1 MAVVDKNKLLGK
13 AEKGGDLMV
22 RPTTSLVGSSGGKIT
37 ETSDE
42 KDVVHTISVKL
53 VKVDKF
59 LKGSLV
65 ADKAAQK
72 KEQKEKEDELR
83 AEQEKDTEK
92 PDAGEEDEETPK
104 PLMPKMSFL
113 DKIKDFL
120 GKVIIGWFTFRLL
133 KFLPRV
139 IGIVKVIGRIADF
152 VIWFGG
158 KILDGLITMVH
169 WGYKAF
175 EWTRGVVGNIFGDK
189 GLEVFDGISG
199 VLNSVL
205 NWTMILAAAMI
216 ALSNEFGTNLFD
228 LGKNF
233 LRLFKRGFGQ
243 RLLNRTL
250 IQVFGKKTAGTIL
263 TKLGLKT
270 AITGTTATATAT
282 GATTATAATTTATTA
297 TATTATATT
306 ATTATGG
313 TASTVG
319 GVSTGVA
326 AGAVVAAGALAVGLG
341 EGIFQL
347 GKKGY
352 NIEKDWRKKADEKWW
367 TDPRK
372 YWWGIGAGVMG
383 ILNRGWSLLGGIFDI
398 LGAPFRMIAEL
409 IRFPFLSE
417 DGKKKQRKNLVKYDT
432 RIREQFRK
440 FTNMFDIF
448 GLVSDDEGSW
458 GSIYG
463 DVAAKKASKEMFG
476 DKKKNNVP
484 PPTLLS
490 LSQASRKLV
499 DGKNTSSDSIK
510 YTVKRDKVDPA
521 SLEKGVPL
529 VKAQQHYLESRI
541 EKLEKLK
548 ESIGGEGSDTSAI
561 EKKLN
566 QYKSR
571 YNDTLEFGQRYN
583 VKGDVKNIVPL
594 DVNSVKSKTSDVSMQ
609 ASYEDP
615 ESETVLV
622 KVPDKSSFPFTE
634 KGKESLTPAIV
645 GGGGGGDDEVSDAL
659 YKGG

>member
-1 MAVVDKNKLLGK
+1 MAVVDKNKLLGTTG
-13 AEKGGDLMV
+13 KGGDLMV

-37 ETSDE
+37 KTSDE
-42 KDVVHTISVKL
+42 KDVVYTISTKL

-59 LKGSLV
+59 LKGNLD

-72 KEQKEKEDELR
+72 KEQKQKEDELR
-83 AEQEKDTEK
+83 AEQEQDKEK

-139 IGIVKVIGRIADF
+139 IGIVKVIGKIADF

-205 NWTMILAAAMI
+205 NWTITLTMAMI
-216 ALSNEFGTNLFD
+216 ALSGEFGTNLFD

-263 TKLGLKT
+263 TKLGLKS
-270 AITGTTATATAT
+270 AV
-282 GATTATAATTTATTA
+282 TATTA
-297 TATTATATT
+297 TATTTAATTTAATTTAATTGATTATATT
-306 ATTATGG
+306 AATTTG
-313 TASTVG
+313 TTSAASTAGGIGVG
-319 GVSTGVA
+319 AA
-326 AGAVVAAGALAVGLG
+326 AGIVAGAGLLASGLG

-352 NIEKDWRKKADEKWW
+352 NIEKDWRQKADKKWW

-372 YWWGIGAGVMG
+372 YWWGISAGILGV
-383 ILNRGWSLLGGIFDI
+383 LNRGFSLLGGILDI
-398 LGAPFRMIAEL
+398 VGAPFRMIIEL
-409 IRFPFLSE
+409 IRFPFLSKE
-417 DGKKKQRKNLVKYDT
+417 GKEKQRKNLVKYDT
-432 RIREQFRK
+432 RLREQFRK
-440 FTNMFDIF
+440 ALNIFDIF
-448 GLVSDDEGSW
+448 GFISDDQGSW
-458 GSIYG
+458 GSLYG
-463 DVAAKKASKEMFG
+463 DVAAKKASKEMGFE
-476 DKKKNNVP
+476 KKKIKTKTKTN
-484 PPTLLS
+484 T
-490 LSQASRKLV
+490 KT
-499 DGKNTSSDSIK
+499 KTITSSDKIK
-510 YTVKRDKVDPA
+510 YVVKGDKVDPA

-529 VKAQQHYLESRI
+529 VKAQQHYLQGQV
-541 EKLEKLK
+541 EKLQFKIRSVK
-548 ESIGGEGSDTSAI
+548 KRHGDDHDTSEM

-566 QYKSR
+566 QYKFR

-615 ESETVLV
+615 EGETVIV

-634 KGKESLTPAIV
+634 KGKESLTPSIV
-645 GGGGGGDDEVSDAL
+645 RGGGGSDEVSDLL